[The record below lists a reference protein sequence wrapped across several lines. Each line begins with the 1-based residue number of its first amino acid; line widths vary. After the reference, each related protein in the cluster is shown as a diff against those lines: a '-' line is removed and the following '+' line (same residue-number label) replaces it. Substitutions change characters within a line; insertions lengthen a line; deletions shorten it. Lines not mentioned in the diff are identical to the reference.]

1 MKKIV
6 LAGLTVLS
14 LSTPAA
20 FAQQGYYPCQG
31 YGCGM
36 MMGPGMMG
44 PGMMGPGMMG
54 PGMMGPGMMG
64 PGMMGPGMMGGYGMG
79 PGMMGGYGMG
89 PGMMGGMMG
98 PGMMGG
104 YGYGESYAG
113 IPGLTKEQAEKIDKI
128 RDDLAKK
135 EAPLMQQMFEENR
148 KLQDMYSSGADPS
161 ALDQA
166 YRKTTDLQRQVFNA
180 RADAQKRMNAVL
192 TKEQRERIQRM
203 QRGYGYGH
211 DMWDWD

>member
-14 LSTPAA
+14 LTAPAA
-20 FAQQGYYPCQG
+20 FAQQALYPCQG

-44 PGMMGPGMMG
+44 
-54 PGMMGPGMMG
+54 
-64 PGMMGPGMMGGYGMG
+64 
-79 PGMMGGYGMG
+79 
-89 PGMMGGMMG
+89 
-98 PGMMGG
+98 G
-104 YGYGESYAG
+104 YGYGGPYSG
-113 IPGLTKEQAEKIDKI
+113 GPDLTKEQAEKIDKI

-135 EAPLMQQMFEENR
+135 EAPLMQQIFEERR
-148 KLQDMYSSGADPS
+148 KLQDMYSSGADPA

-166 YRKTTDLQRQVFNA
+166 YRKTTDLERQVFNA

-192 TKEQRERIQRM
+192 TKEQRERMQRM

>member
-14 LSTPAA
+14 LTAPAA

-44 PGMMGPGMMG
+44 PGM
-54 PGMMGPGMMG
+54 
-64 PGMMGPGMMGGYGMG
+64 GMMGPGMMGGYGMG
-79 PGMMGGYGMG
+79 PGMMGGYGY
-89 PGMMGGMMG
+89 GGT
-98 PGMMGG
+98 
-104 YGYGESYAG
+104 YSG
-113 IPGLTKEQAEKIDKI
+113 IPDLTKEQAEKIDKI

-135 EAPLMQQMFEENR
+135 EAPLMRRIFEERR
-148 KLQDMYSSGADPS
+148 KLQDMYSSGVDPS

-166 YRKTTDLQRQVFNA
+166 YRKTTDLERQVFNA

-192 TKEQRERIQRM
+192 TKDQRQNMQRM
-203 QRGYGYGH
+203 WRGYDRGYGQGMWRGYDDEMMMGPG
-211 DMWDWD
+211 MWDWD

>member
-14 LSTPAA
+14 LTAPAA
-20 FAQQGYYPCQG
+20 FAQQALYPCQG

-36 MMGPGMMG
+36 
-44 PGMMGPGMMG
+44 
-54 PGMMGPGMMG
+54 
-64 PGMMGPGMMGGYGMG
+64 MMGPGMMGGYGMG

-89 PGMMGGMMG
+89 PGMMGGYGMGPGMMGGYGMG

-104 YGYGESYAG
+104 YGYGGPYSG
-113 IPGLTKEQAEKIDKI
+113 GPDLTKEQAEKIDKI

-135 EAPLMQQMFEENR
+135 EAPLMQQIFEERR
-148 KLQDMYSSGADPS
+148 KLQDMYSSGADPA

-166 YRKTTDLQRQVFNA
+166 YRKTTDLERQVFNA

>member
-36 MMGPGMMG
+36 
-44 PGMMGPGMMG
+44 MMGPGMMG

>member
-14 LSTPAA
+14 LTAPAA

-44 PGMMGPGMMG
+44 
-54 PGMMGPGMMG
+54 
-64 PGMMGPGMMGGYGMG
+64 GMMGPGMMGGYGM
-79 PGMMGGYGMG
+79 MG
-89 PGMMGGMMG
+89 PGMGMMG

-104 YGYGESYAG
+104 YTG
-113 IPGLTKEQAEKIDKI
+113 IPDLTKEQADKIDRI

-135 EAPLMQQMFEENR
+135 ETPLTQQLFEER
-148 KLQDMYSSGADPS
+148 QKLQDMYASGADP
-161 ALDQA
+161 ATLDQA
-166 YRKTTDLQRQVFNA
+166 YKKTTDLERQVFNA

-192 TKEQRERIQRM
+192 TKEQRDRMQRM
-203 QRGYGYGH
+203 QRGYGRGYYGPGRWR
-211 DMWDWD
+211 DYDDDMMMGPGMWDWD

>member
-14 LSTPAA
+14 LTAPAA

-44 PGMMGPGMMG
+44 PGMMGGYG
-54 PGMMGPGMMG
+54 MG
-64 PGMMGPGMMGGYGMG
+64 PGMMGPGMMGGYG
-79 PGMMGGYGMG
+79 YGAPYSG
-89 PGMMGGMMG
+89 VPD
-98 PGMMGG
+98 
-104 YGYGESYAG
+104 
-113 IPGLTKEQAEKIDKI
+113 LTKEQAEKIDRI

-135 EAPLMQQMFEENR
+135 EAPLMQQMSEERR
-148 KLQDMYSSGADPS
+148 KLQDMYASGADPS

-166 YRKTTDLQRQVFNA
+166 YRRTTDLERQVFNA

-192 TKEQRERIQRM
+192 TKDQRQNMQRTWRGYD
-203 QRGYGYGH
+203 RGYGRGMWRDYDDDMMMGPG
-211 DMWDWD
+211 MWDWH

>member
-14 LSTPAA
+14 LTAPAA

-44 PGMMGPGMMG
+44 
-54 PGMMGPGMMG
+54 
-64 PGMMGPGMMGGYGMG
+64 GYGMG
-79 PGMMGGYGMG
+79 PGMMGGYGYGG
-89 PGMMGGMMG
+89 PYSGG
-98 PGMMGG
+98 PD
-104 YGYGESYAG
+104 
-113 IPGLTKEQAEKIDKI
+113 LTKEQAEKIDKI

-135 EAPLMQQMFEENR
+135 EAPLMRQLFEEKR
-148 KLQDMYSSGADPS
+148 KLQDMYSSGADPT

-166 YRKTTDLQRQVFNA
+166 YRKTTDIERQVFDA

-192 TKEQRERIQRM
+192 TKEQRERMQRM
-203 QRGYGYGH
+203 QRGYNRGYAPGMWRGY
-211 DMWDWD
+211 DQDMMSPGMMMGPGMWDWD

>member
-14 LSTPAA
+14 LTAPAA

-44 PGMMGPGMMG
+44 PGM
-54 PGMMGPGMMG
+54 
-64 PGMMGPGMMGGYGMG
+64 GMMGPGMMGGHG
-79 PGMMGGYGMG
+79 
-89 PGMMGGMMG
+89 MG

-104 YGYGESYAG
+104 YGYGGPYSG
-113 IPGLTKEQAEKIDKI
+113 GPDLTKEQAEKIDKI

-135 EAPLMQQMFEENR
+135 EAPLMRQLFEEKR
-148 KLQDMYSSGADPS
+148 KLQGMYSSGADPT

-166 YRKTTDLQRQVFNA
+166 YRKTTDIERQVFDA

-192 TKEQRERIQRM
+192 TKEQRERMQRM
-203 QRGYGYGH
+203 GRGGDQGYAPGMWRGYDQDMMSPGMMMGPG
-211 DMWDWD
+211 MWDWD

>member
-14 LSTPAA
+14 LTAPAA

-44 PGMMGPGMMG
+44 PGM
-54 PGMMGPGMMG
+54 
-64 PGMMGPGMMGGYGMG
+64 GMMGPGMMGGYGMG
-79 PGMMGGYGMG
+79 PGMMGGYGY
-89 PGMMGGMMG
+89 GGT
-98 PGMMGG
+98 
-104 YGYGESYAG
+104 YSG
-113 IPGLTKEQAEKIDKI
+113 IPDLTKEQAEKIDKI

-135 EAPLMQQMFEENR
+135 EAPLMRRIFEERR
-148 KLQDMYSSGADPS
+148 KLQDMYSSGVDPC

-166 YRKTTDLQRQVFNA
+166 YRKTTDLERQVFNA

-192 TKEQRERIQRM
+192 TKDQRQNMQRM
-203 QRGYGYGH
+203 WRGYDRGYGQGMWRGYDDDMMMGPG
-211 DMWDWD
+211 MWDWD

>member
-14 LSTPAA
+14 LTAPAA
-20 FAQQGYYPCQG
+20 FAQKGYYPCQG

-36 MMGPGMMG
+36 
-44 PGMMGPGMMG
+44 
-54 PGMMGPGMMG
+54 MMG

-89 PGMMGGMMG
+89 PGMMGGYGMG

-104 YGYGESYAG
+104 YGYGGPYSG
-113 IPGLTKEQAEKIDKI
+113 GPDLTKEQAEKIDRI

-135 EAPLMQQMFEENR
+135 EAPLMRQLFEEKR
-148 KLQDMYSSGADPS
+148 KLQDMYSSGADPT

-166 YRKTTDLQRQVFNA
+166 YRKTTDIERQVFDA

-192 TKEQRERIQRM
+192 TKEQRERMQRM
-203 QRGYGYGH
+203 QRGYNRGYAPGMWR
-211 DMWDWD
+211 DYDPDMMMSPGMMMGPGMWDWD

>member
-14 LSTPAA
+14 LTAPAA

-44 PGMMGPGMMG
+44 PGMMGGYGMG
-54 PGMMGPGMMG
+54 PGMMGPGMMR
-64 PGMMGPGMMGGYGMG
+64 
-79 PGMMGGYGMG
+79 
-89 PGMMGGMMG
+89 
-98 PGMMGG
+98 G
-104 YGYGESYAG
+104 YGYGGTYSG
-113 IPGLTKEQAEKIDKI
+113 VPDLTKEQAEKIDRI

-135 EAPLMQQMFEENR
+135 EAPLTRQLFEEKQ

-166 YRKTTDLQRQVFNA
+166 YRKTTDLERQVFNA

-192 TKEQRERIQRM
+192 TKDQRQNMQRM
-203 QRGYGYGH
+203 QRGYDRGYGGMWRGY
-211 DMWDWD
+211 DDDMMMGPGMWDWD

>member
-14 LSTPAA
+14 LTAPAA

-44 PGMMGPGMMG
+44 
-54 PGMMGPGMMG
+54 
-64 PGMMGPGMMGGYGMG
+64 GYGMG
-79 PGMMGGYGMG
+79 PGMMGGYGM
-89 PGMMGGMMG
+89 MG

-104 YGYGESYAG
+104 YTG
-113 IPGLTKEQAEKIDKI
+113 IPDLTKEQADKIDRI

-135 EAPLMQQMFEENR
+135 EAPLTQQLFEERR
-148 KLQDMYSSGADPS
+148 KLQDMYASGANP
-161 ALDQA
+161 ATLDQA
-166 YRKTTDLQRQVFNA
+166 YRKTTDLERQVFNA

-192 TKEQRERIQRM
+192 TKEQRERMQRM
-203 QRGYGYGH
+203 QRGSGQGYGPGMWRGY
-211 DMWDWD
+211 DYDMMMGPGMWDWD

>member
-14 LSTPAA
+14 LTAPAA

-44 PGMMGPGMMG
+44 PGM
-54 PGMMGPGMMG
+54 
-64 PGMMGPGMMGGYGMG
+64 GMMGPGMMGGYGMG
-79 PGMMGGYGMG
+79 PGMMGGYGY
-89 PGMMGGMMG
+89 GGT
-98 PGMMGG
+98 
-104 YGYGESYAG
+104 YSG
-113 IPGLTKEQAEKIDKI
+113 IPDLTKEQAEKIDKI

-135 EAPLMQQMFEENR
+135 EAPLMRRIFEERR
-148 KLQDMYSSGADPS
+148 KLQDMYSSGVDPS

-166 YRKTTDLQRQVFNA
+166 YRKTTDLERQVFNA

-192 TKEQRERIQRM
+192 TKDQRQNMQRM
-203 QRGYGYGH
+203 WRGYDRGYGQGMWRGYDDDMMMGPG
-211 DMWDWD
+211 MWDWD

>member
-1 MKKIV
+1 MKRIV

-14 LSTPAA
+14 LTASAA

-44 PGMMGPGMMG
+44 PGMMG
-54 PGMMGPGMMG
+54 
-64 PGMMGPGMMGGYGMG
+64 GYGMG
-79 PGMMGGYGMG
+79 PGMMGGYGM
-89 PGMMGGMMG
+89 MG

-104 YGYGESYAG
+104 YTG
-113 IPGLTKEQAEKIDKI
+113 IPDLTKEQADKIDRI

-135 EAPLMQQMFEENR
+135 ETPLTQQLFEERR
-148 KLQDMYSSGADPS
+148 KLQDMYASGADP
-161 ALDQA
+161 ATLDQA
-166 YRKTTDLQRQVFNA
+166 YKKTTDLERQVFNA

-192 TKEQRERIQRM
+192 TKEQRDRMQRM
-203 QRGYGYGH
+203 QRGYDRGYGRGYYGPGRWR
-211 DMWDWD
+211 DYDDDMMMGPGMWDWH

>member
-14 LSTPAA
+14 LTAPAA
-20 FAQQGYYPCQG
+20 FAQQALYPCQG

-36 MMGPGMMG
+36 
-44 PGMMGPGMMG
+44 
-54 PGMMGPGMMG
+54 
-64 PGMMGPGMMGGYGMG
+64 MMGPGMMGGYGMG

-89 PGMMGGMMG
+89 PGMMGGYGMGPGMMGGYGMGPGMMGGYGMG

-104 YGYGESYAG
+104 YGYGGPYSG
-113 IPGLTKEQAEKIDKI
+113 GPDLTKEQAEKIDKI

-135 EAPLMQQMFEENR
+135 EAPLMQQIFEERR
-148 KLQDMYSSGADPS
+148 KLQDMYSSGADPA

-166 YRKTTDLQRQVFNA
+166 YRKTTDLERQVFNA

-192 TKEQRERIQRM
+192 TKQQRERM
-203 QRGYGYGH
+203 QRGNSTQTVKNPS
-211 DMWDWD
+211 